1 MLSLQSTSI
10 SFRTQFIKF
19 TKKSNHLAGIYIHI
33 PFCKQAC
40 NYCNFHFSTSLQL
53 KDELITAM
61 IKEIHLV
68 TEKATNS
75 SEKELCE
82 TIYFGGGTPSLL
94 SIEDLNNILATLFS
108 KFEIAKD
115 AEITLEANPDDITA
129 EKLSLWK
136 KAGINRLSVGV
147 QSFLDQ
153 ELVWMNR
160 AHSSADSLRCIDEIK
175 NAGFSDY
182 SIDLIYGSPLLNNQD
197 WLNTIDTVIN
207 KNIPHLSCYALTVEP
222 KTALHKMIAQNK
234 KESVDPEKQAEQ
246 FVLLMNQMEQAGY
259 EHYEI
264 SNFSKPG
271 RRSKHNSSYWQGK
284 KYYGFGPAAHSYDGI
299 KRKWNISNNALYIQS
314 LKKNSIPS
322 EEETLTS
329 TQSINEYIM
338 TSLRTIEG
346 LDLEKINSLFG
357 TNHVNQLLNAS
368 KKYIQSEKIIQQNNR
383 LILTRQGKLF
393 ADGIA
398 ADLFF

>member
-1 MLSLQSTSI
+1 M
-10 SFRTQFIKF
+10 
-19 TKKSNHLAGIYIHI
+19 AGIYIHI

-53 KDELITAM
+53 KDELIAAM

-68 TEKATNS
+68 TENANHS

-94 SIEDLNNILATLFS
+94 SIKELNNILATLFS

-129 EKLSLWK
+129 EKLQLWK

-207 KNIPHLSCYALTVEP
+207 KNIPHISCYALTVEP

-234 KESVDPEKQAEQ
+234 KESVDAEKQAEQ

-299 KRKWNISNNALYIQS
+299 KRKWNVSNNALYIQS

>member
-1 MLSLQSTSI
+1 
-10 SFRTQFIKF
+10 
-19 TKKSNHLAGIYIHI
+19 LAGIYIHI

-53 KDELITAM
+53 KDELIAAM

-68 TEKATNS
+68 TEKANHS
-75 SEKELCE
+75 SEKELSE

-94 SIEDLNNILATLFS
+94 SIKELNNILASLFS

-129 EKLSLWK
+129 EKLQLWK

-207 KNIPHLSCYALTVEP
+207 KNIPHISCYALTVEP

-234 KESVDPEKQAEQ
+234 KESVDAEKQAEQ

-271 RRSKHNSSYWQGK
+271 KRSKHNSSYWQGK

-299 KRKWNISNNALYIQS
+299 KRKWNVSNNALYIQS

-338 TSLRTIEG
+338 TSLRTLEG

-368 KKYIQSEKIIQQNNR
+368 KIYIQSEKIIQQNNR
-383 LILTRQGKLF
+383 LILTKQGKLF

>member
-1 MLSLQSTSI
+1 M
-10 SFRTQFIKF
+10 
-19 TKKSNHLAGIYIHI
+19 AGIYIHI

-53 KDELITAM
+53 KDELIAAM

-68 TEKATNS
+68 TEKANHS

-94 SIEDLNNILATLFS
+94 SIKELNNILASLYS

-129 EKLSLWK
+129 EKLQLWK
-136 KAGINRLSVGV
+136 KVGINRLSVGV

-197 WLNTIDTVIN
+197 WLNTIETVIN
-207 KNIPHLSCYALTVEP
+207 KNIPHISCYALTVEP

-234 KESVDPEKQAEQ
+234 KESVDAEKQAEQ

-271 RRSKHNSSYWQGK
+271 MRSKHNSSYWQGK

-299 KRKWNISNNALYIQS
+299 KRKWNVSNNALYIQF

-357 TNHVNQLLNAS
+357 TNYINQLLNAS

-383 LILTRQGKLF
+383 LILTKQGKLF

>member
-1 MLSLQSTSI
+1 M
-10 SFRTQFIKF
+10 
-19 TKKSNHLAGIYIHI
+19 AGIYIHI

-53 KDELITAM
+53 KDELIAAM

-68 TEKATNS
+68 TEKANHS

-82 TIYFGGGTPSLL
+82 TIYFGGGTPSIL
-94 SIEDLNNILATLFS
+94 SIKELNNILASLFS

-129 EKLSLWK
+129 EKLQLWK
-136 KAGINRLSVGV
+136 KVGINRLSIGV

-207 KNIPHLSCYALTVEP
+207 KNIPHISC
-222 KTALHKMIAQNK
+222 
-234 KESVDPEKQAEQ
+234 KE
-246 FVLLMNQMEQAGY
+246 
-259 EHYEI
+259 
-264 SNFSKPG
+264 
-271 RRSKHNSSYWQGK
+271 
-284 KYYGFGPAAHSYDGI
+284 
-299 KRKWNISNNALYIQS
+299 
-314 LKKNSIPS
+314 
-322 EEETLTS
+322 
-329 TQSINEYIM
+329 
-338 TSLRTIEG
+338 
-346 LDLEKINSLFG
+346 
-357 TNHVNQLLNAS
+357 LN
-368 KKYIQSEKIIQQNNR
+368 
-383 LILTRQGKLF
+383 
-393 ADGIA
+393 
-398 ADLFF
+398 

>member
-1 MLSLQSTSI
+1 M
-10 SFRTQFIKF
+10 
-19 TKKSNHLAGIYIHI
+19 AGIYIHI

-53 KDELITAM
+53 KDELIAAM

-68 TEKATNS
+68 TEKANHS

-94 SIEDLNNILATLFS
+94 SIKELNNILSTLFS

-129 EKLSLWK
+129 EKLQLWK

-207 KNIPHLSCYALTVEP
+207 KNIPHISCYALTVEP

-234 KESVDPEKQAEQ
+234 KESVDAEKQAEQ

-383 LILTRQGKLF
+383 LILTKQGKLF

>member
-1 MLSLQSTSI
+1 
-10 SFRTQFIKF
+10 
-19 TKKSNHLAGIYIHI
+19 
-33 PFCKQAC
+33 
-40 NYCNFHFSTSLQL
+40 
-53 KDELITAM
+53 M

-68 TEKATNS
+68 TEKANHS

-94 SIEDLNNILATLFS
+94 SIKELNNILASLYS

-129 EKLSLWK
+129 EKLQLWK
-136 KAGINRLSVGV
+136 KVGINRLSVGV

-197 WLNTIDTVIN
+197 WLNTIETVIN
-207 KNIPHLSCYALTVEP
+207 KNIPHISCYALTVEP

-234 KESVDPEKQAEQ
+234 KESVDAEKQAEQ

-271 RRSKHNSSYWQGK
+271 KRSKHNSSYWQGK

-299 KRKWNISNNALYIQS
+299 KRKWNVSNNALYIQS

-338 TSLRTIEG
+338 TSLRTLEG

-383 LILTRQGKLF
+383 LILTKQGKLF

>member
-1 MLSLQSTSI
+1 M
-10 SFRTQFIKF
+10 
-19 TKKSNHLAGIYIHI
+19 AGIYIHI

-53 KDELITAM
+53 KDELIAAM

-68 TEKATNS
+68 TENANHS

-94 SIEDLNNILATLFS
+94 SIKELNNILASLFS

-129 EKLSLWK
+129 EKLQLWK

-182 SIDLIYGSPLLNNQD
+182 SIDLIYGSPLLNNQE

-207 KNIPHLSCYALTVEP
+207 KNIPHISCYALTVEP

-234 KESVDPEKQAEQ
+234 KESVDAEKQAEQ

-299 KRKWNISNNALYIQS
+299 KRKWNVSNNALYIQS

-383 LILTRQGKLF
+383 LILTKQGKLF

>member
-1 MLSLQSTSI
+1 M
-10 SFRTQFIKF
+10 
-19 TKKSNHLAGIYIHI
+19 AGIYIHI

-53 KDELITAM
+53 KDELIAAM

-68 TEKATNS
+68 TEKANHS

-94 SIEDLNNILATLFS
+94 SIKELNNILASLFS

-129 EKLSLWK
+129 EKLQLWK
-136 KAGINRLSVGV
+136 KVGINRLSVGV

-207 KNIPHLSCYALTVEP
+207 KNIPHISCYALTVEP

-234 KESVDPEKQAEQ
+234 KESVDAEKQAEQ

-271 RRSKHNSSYWQGK
+271 MRSKHNSSYWQGK

-299 KRKWNISNNALYIQS
+299 KRKWNVSNNALYIQS

-357 TNHVNQLLNAS
+357 TNHINQLLNAS

-383 LILTRQGKLF
+383 LILTKQGKLF

>member
-1 MLSLQSTSI
+1 M
-10 SFRTQFIKF
+10 
-19 TKKSNHLAGIYIHI
+19 AGIYIHI

-53 KDELITAM
+53 KAELITAM

-299 KRKWNISNNALYIQS
+299 KRKWNVSNNALYIQS

-338 TSLRTIEG
+338 TSLRTLEG
-346 LDLEKINSLFG
+346 IDLEKINTQFG

-368 KKYIQSEKIIQQNNR
+368 KKYIQSEKIIQQNYR
-383 LILTRQGKLF
+383 LILTKQGKLF

>member
-1 MLSLQSTSI
+1 M
-10 SFRTQFIKF
+10 
-19 TKKSNHLAGIYIHI
+19 AGIYIHI

-53 KDELITAM
+53 KDELIAAM

-68 TEKATNS
+68 TEKANHS

-94 SIEDLNNILATLFS
+94 SIKELNNILASLFS

-129 EKLSLWK
+129 EKLQLWK

-207 KNIPHLSCYALTVEP
+207 KNIPHISCYALTVEP

-234 KESVDPEKQAEQ
+234 KESVDAEKQAEQ

-299 KRKWNISNNALYIQS
+299 KRKWNVSNNALYIQS

-357 TNHVNQLLNAS
+357 TNYINQLLNAS